1 MEISLCKGCT
11 HKQQHI
17 SDGSFERVRVKKQQ
31 EQNVVHVIIHSGQ
44 SERARV
50 LKSGGY
56 DEAVFLL
63 E

>member
-1 MEISLCKGCT
+1 M
-11 HKQQHI
+11 QQHI

-44 SERARV
+44 SERVRV

-63 E
+63 Q